1 MRRLKII
8 VLFAFAL
15 FGIAAC
21 YSSKPKGYVIADSKT
36 YDASLFR
43 QYCAVCHGPEAD
55 GKITDDGKK
64 VPSLRE
70 ADFKFKTRDEIF
82 KQISQGGNGMP
93 PFKDQLT
100 ERELQMMTDFV
111 YKDLRGGKRQ

>member
-43 QYCAVCHGPEAD
+43 QYCAVCHGPEAA

-70 ADFKFKTRDEIF
+70 ADFKFRTRDEIF